1 MDTLI
6 AIKVF
11 RLVVESGSFVTAA
24 ERLEMSTPMVSRYVA
39 QLEQRLRVRLLNR
52 NSRTLSLTD
61 AGRLYFERTKAILE
75 DLQDTE
81 LELGALHNAPRGSLR
96 ITCQS
101 FTASQRLAD
110 LLAEYR
116 QRCPEVFIYVSFE
129 DREVDLVEEGFD
141 IAIRTTADMASIAP
155 GLIARPVRPTRAVLA
170 ASRGYLERRG
180 VPESPADLNQHD
192 FVGVAEAKSLSFT
205 GPDGALEISMRV
217 VVRFRSCVCVANAV
231 AAGIGLAPLPAFYFD
246 DPAFKDRLVPVLAA
260 YPLQEGTLYLAYA
273 SRKHVALKIRSF
285 IDFFVEKM
293 ASPTPD
299 PFPRIEAPSLPE
311 AARKARLPA

>member
-1 MDTLI
+1 VDTFI
-6 AIKVF
+6 AIRVF
-11 RLVVESGSFVTAA
+11 RQVVESGSFVTAA

-81 LELGALHNAPRGSLR
+81 LELGALNNAPRGMLR

-101 FTASQRLAD
+101 FSASQRLAD

-129 DREVDLVEEGFD
+129 DMEVDLVEEGFD
-141 IAIRTTADMASIAP
+141 IAIRTTHDMASIAP
-155 GLIARPVRPTRAVLA
+155 GLIARAVRPTRQVIA

-180 VPESPADLNQHD
+180 VPQSPADLQRHD
-192 FVGVAEAKSLSFT
+192 FVGVADANSLSLT
-205 GPDGALEISMRV
+205 GPDGAVAVDMRV
-217 VVRFRSCVCVANAV
+217 VVRFRSSICVANAV
-231 AAGIGLAPLPAFYFD
+231 AAGIGLAPLPVFYFD
-246 DPAFKDRLVPVLAA
+246 DPAFKNKLVPVLEA

-285 IDFFVEKM
+285 IDFFVEKIS
-293 ASPTPD
+293 SPRPD
-299 PFPRIEAPSLPE
+299 SLPQTDPPSLPR
-311 AARKARLPA
+311 APRKARLSA